1 MKIPVRVGAVAVLV
15 LLVDAPPALAQR
27 GGGIRGGDSSKKDK
41 VAAWRGDAQVS
52 GKITDEAGTGI
63 PEAKVTFILANAA
76 DGFFATTKKNGEF
89 SAKDIKAGE
98 WRMQIEAPNFVTVR
112 QTLTISDSKNPPIA
126 VRLKRDNSP
135 ELIATAEGL
144 YKAGKFAEA
153 RVEYMKVLEAHPEL
167 TGINRAIAFTYG
179 REGNHLEA
187 LKYLDL
193 ALAANPNDPL
203 LLQLAAASATS
214 RSDYPRAMEYLA
226 KLDDSTMSDPE
237 VLVSAAT
244 SLINK
249 QQTTYA
255 ITLLDRI
262 IARFPQAPD
271 AYFLR
276 GFAKLQGNKMAEG
289 KADLEKFVAMAPAD
303 APQLAQAKDLLAKLK

>member
-1 MKIPVRVGAVAVLV
+1 
-15 LLVDAPPALAQR
+15 
-27 GGGIRGGDSSKKDK
+27 
-41 VAAWRGDAQVS
+41 
-52 GKITDEAGTGI
+52 
-63 PEAKVTFILANAA
+63 
-76 DGFFATTKKNGEF
+76 
-89 SAKDIKAGE
+89 
-98 WRMQIEAPNFVTVR
+98 VR
-112 QTLTISDSKNPPIA
+112 QTLTIGDSKNPPVA

-153 RVEYMKVLEAHPEL
+153 RVEYMKVLEAHPEFA
-167 TGINRAIAFTYG
+167 GINRAIAFTYG
-179 REGNHLEA
+179 REGNHVEA

-226 KLDDSTMSDPE
+226 KLDDSTLTDPE
-237 VLVSAAT
+237 ILVSAAT
-244 SLINK
+244 NLINK

-262 IARFPQAPD
+262 IARFPQASD

-276 GFAKLQGNKMAEG
+276 GFAKLQGDKTAEG
-289 KADLEKFVAMAPAD
+289 KADLEKYVAMAPPD
-303 APQLAQAKDLLAKLK
+303 APQLAQAKQLLAKLK